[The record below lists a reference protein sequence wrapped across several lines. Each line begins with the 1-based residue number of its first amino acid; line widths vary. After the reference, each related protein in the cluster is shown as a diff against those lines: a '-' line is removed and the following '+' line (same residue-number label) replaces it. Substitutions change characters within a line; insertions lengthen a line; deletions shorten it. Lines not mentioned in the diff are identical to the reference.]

1 MAAKFFT
8 GLPLDG
14 PDPECVVGYGEQA
27 LANRGDAVLPKPIAD
42 HSRSI
47 PLIVLKPKNAPV
59 PACAEDPLAGFD
71 PNEIAVSSLS
81 R

>member
-1 MAAKFFT
+1 M
-8 GLPLDG
+8 
-14 PDPECVVGYGEQA
+14 GYGEQA

-47 PLIVLKPKNAPV
+47 PLTVIKPKNAPV

-71 PNEIAVSSLS
+71 PNALDPSEVAVAASALS
-81 R
+81 